1 MGRSRRGWFLTTVAV
16 LFVLVAISNLLK
28 PVLADAQTGFVFFGH
43 RLSGLANDILG
54 PLFGAILLT
63 LAILIWRM
71 QHLALPLAWI
81 YSAYVASN
89 VILFAIVDPGGA
101 AVPGGVSTAH
111 GRMILS
117 VTFAA
122 VGIGV
127 PLATSVVLTRRK
139 AELQ

>member
-1 MGRSRRGWFLTTVAV
+1 MAHGERGWFLTTVAI

-54 PLFGAILLT
+54 PLSGIVLLS

-71 QHLALPLAWI
+71 RRFALPLAWL
-81 YSAYVASN
+81 YAFYVAAN
-89 VILFAIVDPGGA
+89 IVLFAIVDPSGA
-101 AVPGGVSTAH
+101 AVPAGLNTER
-111 GRMILS
+111 GRPALAAI
-117 VTFAA
+117 FAL

-127 PLATSVVLTRRK
+127 PLATAIVLTRRRN
-139 AELQ
+139 ELE